1 MVPAG
6 NVVKS
11 SLPARTHL
19 YGSTPV
25 TARRSVPT
33 HFTFPAGAGILP
45 LPTMRS
51 NLLRIVAFLSFLAL
65 GLPDGMLGVA
75 WPSISATFRI
85 PLGSLGVLMAGF
97 TVGYVVTTALIGTLI
112 GAIGYGAVLIGSVLS
127 IAAGGLVLALTPEF
141 GLAVVATVFM
151 GIGSGLLDGG
161 LNAYGAAFFRPRDL
175 NWLHAFYGVGATIGP
190 AIMTPMIIAGPGWR
204 GGYVVLAG
212 VASVVLLLFF
222 VTRRSWDAGTSGS
235 NLSAQPEGAGAA
247 EGAGGLTGDS
257 RGTPDL
263 SSGRLRIVTTG
274 SVAIF
279 FLYTGMEVVAG
290 QWAFS
295 LFTLERGIG
304 AARAGTWVGFYWAAL
319 TAGRIIFGWVSER
332 IRVTT
337 ILRGALAG
345 VALGMLLLLP
355 SPVPQAAPVGLA
367 MMGFFLAP
375 VFPLLIGE
383 TPRRVGAYRANHLIG
398 FQIAAANIG
407 AVSLVAAVG
416 GAVEGIGLEVVP
428 WALLITLV
436 LFVMIHEALHSL
448 TRD

>member
-1 MVPAG
+1 
-6 NVVKS
+6 
-11 SLPARTHL
+11 
-19 YGSTPV
+19 
-25 TARRSVPT
+25 
-33 HFTFPAGAGILP
+33 
-45 LPTMRS
+45 MRS

-75 WPSISATFRI
+75 WPSISTTFRI

-112 GAIGYGAVLIGSVLS
+112 SAFGYGAVLIGSVAS
-127 IAAGGLVLALTPEF
+127 IASGGLVLAGAPGF
-141 GLAVVATVFM
+141 GLAILATVLL

-204 GGYVVLAG
+204 GGYIVVAG
-212 VASVVLLLFF
+212 VASFVTLLF
-222 VTRRSWDAGTSGS
+222 VLTRRSWDLGTNGS
-235 NLSAQPEGAGAA
+235 NLPVAPEATSSEAGASSGSI
-247 EGAGGLTGDS
+247 EVAGRSVAWGGGTTGDAADIPTVDDAAGPS
-257 RGTPDL
+257 RRQV
-263 SSGRLRIVTTG
+263 RLITAG
-274 SVAIF
+274 SITIF

-290 QWAFS
+290 QWVFS
-295 LFTLERGIG
+295 LFTLERGIS
-304 AARAGTWVGFYWAAL
+304 AARAGTWVAFYWAAL
-319 TAGRIIFGWVSER
+319 TAGRIVFGWISER
-332 IRVTT
+332 IGVTI

-345 VALGMLLLLP
+345 VGLGMLLLLP
-355 SPVPQAAPVGLA
+355 SPFPLAAPIGLA

-375 VFPLLIGE
+375 IFPLLIGE
-383 TPRRVGAYRANHLIG
+383 TPRRVGVSRANHLIG

-416 GAVEGIGLEVVP
+416 GAVETIGLEVVP

-436 LFVMIHEALHSL
+436 LFVAIHEALHAL
-448 TRD
+448 TA

>member
-1 MVPAG
+1 
-6 NVVKS
+6 
-11 SLPARTHL
+11 
-19 YGSTPV
+19 
-25 TARRSVPT
+25 
-33 HFTFPAGAGILP
+33 
-45 LPTMRS
+45 MRS

-112 GAIGYGAVLIGSVLS
+112 SRFGYGTVLIGSAAS
-127 IAAGGLVLALTPEF
+127 IAAGGLVLAVTPGF
-141 GLAVVATVFM
+141 GPAILATVLM

-161 LNAYGAAFFRPRDL
+161 LNAYGAAFFGPRDL
-175 NWLHAFYGVGATIGP
+175 NWLHAFYGVGATVGP

-204 GGYVVLAG
+204 GGYVVLTG
-212 VASVVLLLFF
+212 VASVVILLF
-222 VTRRSWDAGTSGS
+222 VLTRRSWDVGTDRSNLPVAPEATSSEAGASSGS
-235 NLSAQPEGAGAA
+235 IEVAGRSVARQGGTTGDGAA
-247 EGAGGLTGDS
+247 IPPPRHLRLVTAGS
-257 RGTPDL
+257 
-263 SSGRLRIVTTG
+263 IAV
-274 SVAIF
+274 F

-319 TAGRIIFGWVSER
+319 TAGRIVFGWVSER
-332 IRVTT
+332 IGVTT

-345 VALGMLLLLP
+345 VALGILLLLP
-355 SPVPQAAPVGLA
+355 SPIPQAAPVGLA
-367 MMGFFLAP
+367 LMGFFLAP

-383 TPRRVGAYRANHLIG
+383 TPRRVGAHRANHLIG
-398 FQIAAANIG
+398 FQIAGANIG

-436 LFVMIHEALHSL
+436 LFVAIHEALHAL